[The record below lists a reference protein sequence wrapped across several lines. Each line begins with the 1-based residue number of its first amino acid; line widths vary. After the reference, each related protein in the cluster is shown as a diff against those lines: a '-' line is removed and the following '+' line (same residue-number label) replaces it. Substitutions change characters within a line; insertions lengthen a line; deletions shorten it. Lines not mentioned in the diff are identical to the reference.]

1 MSYTMLGKKILECRK
16 KIMLLELPIILLVV
30 LLFLH
35 VFKET
40 EFFSEQYS
48 AISFYSA
55 IRILACTVCLAVF
68 S

>member
-1 MSYTMLGKKILECRK
+1 MQKKKDNAVGTAYNTACG
-16 KIMLLELPIILLVV
+16 PS
-30 LLFLH
+30 FLC
-35 VFKET
+35 VFKES

>member
-1 MSYTMLGKKILECRK
+1 MQKKKDNAVGTAYNTACG
-16 KIMLLELPIILLVV
+16 PS
-30 LLFLH
+30 FLC
-35 VFKET
+35 VFKES
-40 EFFSEQYS
+40 EFLSEQYS